1 MKKLVKEIKESFAY
15 LRENPDERAL
25 ILSDFCLLVAAF
37 VMAVGALYVAL
48 EVYGG
53 K

>member
-1 MKKLVKEIKESFAY
+1 MKKFVKNIKDLFVW

-25 ILSDFCLLVAAF
+25 ILSDFCLFAAAF
-37 VMAVGALYVAL
+37 VMAVAALYVTL

>member
-1 MKKLVKEIKESFAY
+1 MKIIKSIKDLFAW

-25 ILSDFCLLVAAF
+25 ILSDFCLLAAAF
-37 VMAVGALYVAL
+37 VMAVGALYVTL
-48 EVYGG
+48 EIYGG

>member
-1 MKKLVKEIKESFAY
+1 MKKFVKSIKDWFAW

-25 ILSDFCLLVAAF
+25 ILSDFCLFAAAF
-37 VMAVGALYVAL
+37 VMAVVALYVTL

-53 K
+53 H